1 MKNKL
6 SYKREREKSPRTID
20 AHNEIHTINEEL
32 KAYYGADYYGF
43 YRSYICEKIFERLPK
58 NRKYNLKYIAEIL
71 NHTKFEP
78 I

>member
-6 SYKREREKSPRTID
+6 THKREREKSLRTID
-20 AHNEIHTINEEL
+20 AHNEIHSINEEL